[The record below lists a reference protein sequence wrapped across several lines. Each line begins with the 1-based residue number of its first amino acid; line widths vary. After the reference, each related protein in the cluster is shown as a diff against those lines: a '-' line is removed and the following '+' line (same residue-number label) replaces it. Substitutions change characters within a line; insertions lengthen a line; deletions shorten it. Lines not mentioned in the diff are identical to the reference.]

1 MGKAGLVSALT
12 AGLTNGITYS
22 TTNGIGFNAGASVT
36 GVTDPSLASLAG
48 VNPAI
53 GDTASRATA
62 STATTLETRGLA
74 ILSEAGIS

>member
-36 GVTDPSLASLAG
+36 GVTDPIGSPRSGSAVQDDFAACTACQT
-48 VNPAI
+48 AI
-53 GDTASRATA
+53 FRWSCFPLRSNG
-62 STATTLETRGLA
+62 
-74 ILSEAGIS
+74 